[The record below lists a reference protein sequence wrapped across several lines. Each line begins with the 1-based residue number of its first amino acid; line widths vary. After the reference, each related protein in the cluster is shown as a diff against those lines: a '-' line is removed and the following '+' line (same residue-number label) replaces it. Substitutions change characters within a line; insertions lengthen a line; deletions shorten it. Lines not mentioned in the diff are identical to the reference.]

1 LVLHTREETQKLLES
16 LDSPSNTA
24 SFTGGPRIRVRA
36 MSLRAAV
43 AAPFR
48 QHGRDRLSQS
58 EFVVALSL
66 DRNWFSAD
74 QAKRLVDVATGE
86 GLLDRDGDDLV
97 AQFDVS
103 SVDVPED
110 FDPDEGMLQERSAFE
125 QALDAITAAGED
137 KQSAVAAINEL
148 QQELGATVEAA
159 AVVYARR
166 QGIDV
171 DDAAAKVRTELTD
184 DEA

>member
-1 LVLHTREETQKLLES
+1 
-16 LDSPSNTA
+16 
-24 SFTGGPRIRVRA
+24 

-48 QHGRDRLSQS
+48 QHGRDRLAQS
-58 EFVVALSL
+58 KFVVSLSL
-66 DRNWFSAD
+66 DRDWFTAD

-86 GLLDRDGDDLV
+86 GLLDRDGDDLI

-103 SVDVPED
+103 SAEVPDD

-125 QALDAITAAGED
+125 QALDAITSAGED

-148 QQELGATVEAA
+148 QQELGVTVEAA

-166 QGIDV
+166 QGIEV
-171 DDAAAKVRTELTD
+171 DDAAAKAIEELKD
-184 DEA
+184 G